1 MNIRKSTKLDF
12 KVLVQAL
19 AIIFLITTEIS
30 AESNTPKKP
39 APTQP
44 NPKTSAGAP
53 TKNRPPISEGSKPS
67 NPNPRRDNP
76 NNPPVSIPEVVKPTP
91 MPLPKKPNNPPVS
104 IPEVVKPTPMPL
116 PKKPNNP
123 PVSIPEVV
131 KPTPMPL
138 PTKPNNPPVSIPEVV
153 KPTPM
158 PLPTRPNNPPVS
170 IPEVVKPTPV
180 PLPKKPNN
188 PPVSIPEVVKPKPMP
203 LPTKPIDPPVSIP
216 EVAKPTPVPLRR
228 PIVSDRKPLPPT
240 GATKAPIQE
249 TPRYATY
256 SDRNNQRNAL
266 NNQNY
271 YQQQTVR
278 DFYEHT
284 RKYPQPSFRNQ
295 GNNNNFNTYSW
306 VNNNRYFYGYNY
318 RNFNYITCYDRFNN
332 RFSIIT
338 IPNENLTYPV
348 VIQPYPPVSIQP
360 YPVNYYQTFDTTGIL
375 SSILMLLR
383 ITQGN
388 YIW

>member
-1 MNIRKSTKLDF
+1 MNLVHSTKLSF
-12 KVLVQAL
+12 SILVQSL
-19 AIIFLITTEIS
+19 AIIFLITAEIS

-44 NPKTSAGAP
+44 NPKNSVVTP

-67 NPNPRRDNP
+67 NP
-76 NNPPVSIPEVVKPTP
+76 IPAKD
-91 MPLPKKPNNPPVS
+91 KPNNPPVS
-104 IPEVVKPTPMPL
+104 IPEVVKPKPMPL
-116 PKKPNNP
+116 PAKPANP

-131 KPTPMPL
+131 KPKPM
-138 PTKPNNPPVSIPEVV
+138 
-153 KPTPM
+153 
-158 PLPTRPNNPPVS
+158 
-170 IPEVVKPTPV
+170 

-203 LPTKPIDPPVSIP
+203 IPTKPANPPVAIPEVVKPTPVPLPKKPANPPVSIP
-216 EVAKPTPVPLRR
+216 EVVKLTPVPFPLRKAL
-228 PIVSDRKPLPPT
+228 VSDRKPLPPT
-240 GATKAPIQE
+240 GVTKAPIQE
-249 TPRYATY
+249 AQRYTTY

-271 YQQQTVR
+271 YHQQTVR

-284 RKYPQPSFRNQ
+284 RKYPQPISRNQ
-295 GNNNNFNTYSW
+295 GYTNNFNTYSW

-318 RNFNYITCYDRFNN
+318 RNYNYITCYDRFNN

-338 IPNENLTYPV
+338 IPNDNQNYPV
-348 VIQPYPPVSIQP
+348 VIQPYPPVIIQP
-360 YPVNYYQTFDTTGIL
+360 YPIGYYQTFDTTGFL
-375 SSILMLLR
+375 SPILMLLR
-383 ITQGN
+383 IAQGN

>member
-1 MNIRKSTKLDF
+1 MNLVHSTKLSF
-12 KVLVQAL
+12 SILVQSL
-19 AIIFLITTEIS
+19 AIIFLITAEIS
-30 AESNTPKKP
+30 ADSNTPKKP

-44 NPKTSAGAP
+44 NPKTSAVTP

-67 NPNPRRDNP
+67 NPNPAKDKP
-76 NNPPVSIPEVVKPTP
+76 NNPPVSIPEVVKPTPTPVPLPTKPANPPVAIPEVIKPTP

-104 IPEVVKPTPMPL
+104 IPEVVKPMPL
-116 PKKPNNP
+116 PKKPANP
-123 PVSIPEVV
+123 PASIPEVV
-131 KPTPMPL
+131 KPTLM
-138 PTKPNNPPVSIPEVV
+138 
-153 KPTPM
+153 
-158 PLPTRPNNPPVS
+158 
-170 IPEVVKPTPV
+170 

-203 LPTKPIDPPVSIP
+203 IPTKPNNPPASIP
-216 EVAKPTPVPLRR
+216 EAAKPTPTPVPLRR
-228 PIVSDRKPLPPT
+228 PIVSDRKPLPT
-240 GATKAPIQE
+240 TEATKAPIQE
-249 TPRYATY
+249 APRYTTY

-284 RKYPQPSFRNQ
+284 RKYPQPISRNQ
-295 GNNNNFNTYSW
+295 GYTNNFNTYSW

-318 RNFNYITCYDRFNN
+318 RNYNYITCYDRFNN

-338 IPNENLTYPV
+338 IPNDYQNYPV
-348 VIQPYPPVSIQP
+348 VIQPYPPVMIQP
-360 YPVNYYQTFDTTGIL
+360 YPVNYYQTFDTTGFL
-375 SSILMLLR
+375 SPILMLLR

-388 YIW
+388 YTW

>member
-1 MNIRKSTKLDF
+1 MNLDKRAKLDF
-12 KVLVQAL
+12 SILVQSL
-19 AIIFLITTEIS
+19 AIIFLITAEIS

-44 NPKTSAGAP
+44 NQKTSAVTP

-67 NPNPRRDNP
+67 NQILAKD
-76 NNPPVSIPEVVKPTP
+76 K
-91 MPLPKKPNNPPVS
+91 
-104 IPEVVKPTPMPL
+104 
-116 PKKPNNP
+116 
-123 PVSIPEVV
+123 
-131 KPTPMPL
+131 
-138 PTKPNNPPVSIPEVV
+138 
-153 KPTPM
+153 
-158 PLPTRPNNPPVS
+158 PNNPPVS

-180 PLPKKPNN
+180 PLPKKPANPPVSIPEVVKPKPMPLPAKPAN

-203 LPTKPIDPPVSIP
+203 LPTKPANPPVAIPEAAKPTPIPLPTKPANPPVAIP
-216 EVAKPTPVPLRR
+216 EVVKPTPVPFPLRKAL
-228 PIVSDRKPLPPT
+228 VSDRKPLPPT
-240 GATKAPIQE
+240 GVTKAPIQE
-249 TPRYATY
+249 APRYTTY

-284 RKYPQPSFRNQ
+284 RKYPQPISRNQ
-295 GNNNNFNTYSW
+295 GYTNNFNTYSW

-318 RNFNYITCYDRFNN
+318 RNYNYITCYDRFNN

-338 IPNENLTYPV
+338 VPNENLTDTV
-348 VIQPYPPVSIQP
+348 VIQPYPPVVIQP
-360 YPVNYYQTFDTTGIL
+360 YPVNYYQTFDTTGFL
-375 SSILMLLR
+375 SPILMLLR
-383 ITQGN
+383 IAQGN